1 MYKNI
6 LLPTDGSELS
16 KKAIGH
22 GIALAKA
29 VNAKVTALVVP
40 TPLESLVVEPSSVMG
55 ALDQYKQLVADH
67 TAKYLDAVRNTAAAS
82 GVKCDVL
89 CIEHDQPYEAIIDAA
104 KKNTCDLIVMA
115 SHGLR
120 GGSAIV
126 LGSETLKVLTHT
138 AIPVLVYR

>member
-1 MYKNI
+1 
-6 LLPTDGSELS
+6 
-16 KKAIGH
+16 
-22 GIALAKA
+22 
-29 VNAKVTALVVP
+29 
-40 TPLESLVVEPSSVMG
+40 MG

-67 TAKYLDAVRNTAAAS
+67 TAKYLDAVRNTAEAS

-104 KKNTCDLIVMA
+104 KKNGCDLIVMA

-120 GGSAIV
+120 GVSAIV